1 MSTPPYARIV
11 ADIKR
16 RISEGRLR
24 PGERVPSTRQL
35 ARDWNVALAT
45 AAKALAVLAR
55 EGVVTAEPRVG
66 TVVADRPAAP
76 EAPARQKA
84 GQRARISGNED
95 VRERIVRA
103 AVAIADAEG
112 LSEVTMRRVAD
123 RLGMATMSLYRH
135 VTGKDELFLLM
146 VDAVIESFPLPP
158 ERPDGWRACLETSA
172 RVLWAAYHEHPW
184 MAGVTS
190 LHRPLASPALLQHS
204 EWMMSALAGTRLDPA
219 TKMYVNILLY
229 SYVLAI
235 AANVEQERQ
244 AHAATGLTDEEWMS
258 TQEERIRAISESGTS
273 PAFAAFLH
281 ELGDFDFDLDHL
293 FEFGLTRLLDGLAE
307 VIG

>member
-1 MSTPPYARIV
+1 MTVPPYARIA

-16 RISEGRLR
+16 RIDEGRLR

-45 AAKALAVLAR
+45 ATKALAVLAR

-66 TVVADRPAAP
+66 TVVADRPAAQEAQERRGARP
-76 EAPARQKA
+76 E
-84 GQRARISGNED
+84 ISGNEKI
-95 VRERIVRA
+95 RGRIVRA

-135 VTGKDELFLLM
+135 VTGKEELFLLM
-146 VDAVIESFPLPP
+146 VDTVIEAFPLPA
-158 ERPDGWRACLETSA
+158 ERPDGWRASLETSA
-172 RVLWAAYHEHPW
+172 RVLWAAYRDHPW

-190 LHRPLASPALLQHS
+190 LHRPLASPALLRHS
-204 EWMMSALAGTRLDPA
+204 EWTMAALAGFRLDPT

-229 SYVLAI
+229 SYVLSI
-235 AANVEQERQ
+235 AANVEQERR
-244 AHAATGLTDEEWMS
+244 ARAATGLTDEEWMS
-258 TQEERIRAISESGTS
+258 THEERIWTISESGSS
-273 PAFAAFLH
+273 PAFAAFLR
-281 ELGDFDFDLDHL
+281 ELGDFDLDLDHL
-293 FEFGLTRLLDGLAE
+293 FEFGLTRLLDGLTE